1 MPPADIAD
9 PPEAP
14 RPPGAVR
21 AGEGLE
27 RHSAQNALARAIC
40 LIEDVMDRTPHDAAI
55 QATLDATIDEIER
68 AGRLIAR
75 L

>member
-1 MPPADIAD
+1 MPPADPAS
-9 PPEAP
+9 PSTSS
-14 RPPGAVR
+14 PGLGAKQVD
-21 AGEGLE
+21 EGLE

-40 LIEDVMDRTPHDAAI
+40 LIEDALDRTAHEPAI
-55 QATLDATIDEIER
+55 QATLEATIDEIER